1 MKGIADF
8 ADGFHPLLEEG
19 DEVVVDAVLH
29 EDSGRGGAYLA
40 HVGHDAHMA
49 PFDRLVKIRVGEH
62 DQGGFSTRFERDV
75 LHVYAGGLHD
85 LFTGSSGAGESDL
98 VDIQVRG
105 DGVAGVS
112 AVTVEDVDDARRK
125 AGFFD
130 ELGEVE
136 DAEGRLLGGFHHD
149 GIATCK
155 SGTQFPRCHAQR
167 IIPGDDLPA
176 HADGLSDRVRQF
188 VRACI
193 DDLAVDLV
201 RVASIVSQSGGHFGH
216 IFVECNA
223 VWFTIIPCLN
233 GGEDFLFAVNE
244 VGELCK
250 EIAALSGGEVTP

>member
-1 MKGIADF
+1 MEGITDL

-29 EDSGRGGAYLA
+29 QDSGRGGADLA

-49 PFDRLVKIRVGEH
+49 PFDRLVEIRVREH
-62 DQGGFSTRFERDV
+62 DQGGFTTRFERDV

-85 LFTGSSGAGESDL
+85 LFAGGGGAGESDL

-105 DGVAGVS
+105 NGVAGVS
-112 AVTVEDVDDARRK
+112 AVTIEDVDDAGGK

-136 DAEGRLLGGFHHD
+136 NAEGRLLGGFHHD
-149 GIATCK
+149 GIPACEG
-155 SGTQFPRCHAQR
+155 GTQFPRCHDQW
-167 IIPGDDLPA
+167 IIPRDNLPA
-176 HADGLSDRVRQF
+176 HPDGFSNRVRQF

-201 RVASIVSQSGGHFGH
+201 RVATV
-216 IFVECNA
+216 V
-223 VWFTIIPCLN
+223 P
-233 GGEDFLFAVNE
+233 
-244 VGELCK
+244 
-250 EIAALSGGEVTP
+250 